1 MGCRFFSEPC
11 LLLIQDIYM
20 PTTIIQFLTNS
31 STFFCRWVLTNT
43 KVLPKIT
50 QEFNNKIGIGT
61 EIPVIQQ
68 TISYIIFFW

>member
-31 STFFCRWVLTNT
+31 STFFLQMGTDKYKGLAQNHT
-43 KVLPKIT
+43 
-50 QEFNNKIGIGT
+50 GI
-61 EIPVIQQ
+61 Q
-68 TISYIIFFW
+68 